1 MAKGRNVTLASRC
14 LIWLSLVLAF
24 PLFAALPAAAQGPLK
39 IRVSWVAVPNNL
51 PPFLFKKPGIA
62 KHYDKSY
69 TMEALQYRGTPQSVM
84 ALATGDLDIALL
96 SYSSFPLAIQN
107 ANMKD
112 LRIIADEFQ
121 DGADGYYSAEFMV
134 LKSGPINRIEDLKG
148 KVIAVNVKNGATHGA
163 VRTMLGN
170 RGLSPSEYFVLE
182 VAFSNMRAVLFEKKV
197 DMVSIGTPQ
206 FSFDPDMQSLARR
219 LFTQRDALGKTE
231 VVVWAAR
238 SGFLEQNKA
247 AMTDFMEDMLRYR
260 RWLTDKANHAEA
272 VSMVSEFTKIP
283 PDKLDSWLFTERD
296 FYRDPN
302 ARPDVAALQAS
313 IDQLYKEGS
322 IKQSLNVREYIDIS
336 ILEAALTRHN

>member
-1 MAKGRNVTLASRC
+1 MAKRRNVTWASRC
-14 LIWLSLVLAF
+14 LIWLSLASGSTLW
-24 PLFAALPAAAQGPLK
+24 AALPAAAQSPLK

-69 TMEALQYRGTPQSVM
+69 TMDAIQYRGTPQSVM

-121 DGADGYYSAEFMV
+121 DGADGHFSAEFMV
-134 LKSGPINRIEDLKG
+134 LKNGSVNKIEDLKG
-148 KVIAVNVKNGATHGA
+148 KIIAVNVKNGATHGA
-163 VRTMLGN
+163 VRTMLGKH
-170 RGLSPSEYFVLE
+170 GLSPSDYSVLE

-206 FSFDPDMQSLARR
+206 FAWDPDMQSLARR

-231 VVVWAAR
+231 VVIWAAR

-247 AMTDFMEDMLRYR
+247 AMTDFMEDMLSYR

-272 VSMVSEFTKIP
+272 VSMVSEFMKIP
-283 PDKLDSWLFTERD
+283 PAQLDTWLFTERD

-302 ARPDVAALQAS
+302 ARPDAVALQAS
-313 IDQLYKEGS
+313 IDQLYQEGS
-322 IKQSLNVREYIDIS
+322 IKQSLNVRDYIDIS
-336 ILEAALTRHN
+336 LLEAALKRLN

>member
-1 MAKGRNVTLASRC
+1 LV
-14 LIWLSLVLAF
+14 WLSLVLAI
-24 PLFAALPAAAQGPLK
+24 PWIPTPPAAAQEPLK

-62 KHYDKSY
+62 KHYGKSY
-69 TMEALQYRGTPQSVM
+69 TVEALQYRGTPQSVM

-121 DGADGYYSAEFMV
+121 DGADGFFSAEFMV
-134 LKSGPINRIEDLKG
+134 LKNGPINRIEDLKG
-148 KVIAVNVKNGATHGA
+148 KIIAVNVKNGATHGA

-170 RGLSPSEYFVLE
+170 RGLSPSDYSVLE

-206 FSFDPDMQSLARR
+206 FSWDSDMQSLARR

-231 VVVWAAR
+231 VVIWAAR

-272 VSMVSEFTKIP
+272 VSIVSEFTKIP
-283 PDKLDSWLFTERD
+283 SAQLDTWLFTERD

-302 ARPDVAALQAS
+302 ARPDTEALQTS
-313 IDQLYKEGS
+313 INQLYKEGS
-322 IKQSLNVREYIDIS
+322 IKQSLNVWDYIDVS
-336 ILEAALTRHN
+336 LLEAALKRIN